1 MRILVTGAAGFIGS
15 HLAEKLVTLGHEV
28 VGLDSF
34 NSYYDRDL
42 KELNAQD
49 VCRKGAQIKHLDLA
63 TDDLD
68 AALDGAE
75 VIYHA
80 AAQPGISAT
89 TAFEDYLRNNIVATQ
104 RLAAAALKLPDLRC
118 FVNVATSSVYGR
130 EATEPETAAPK
141 PTSYYGVTKLAAEQ
155 LVMAYHRDQ
164 GLPACSLRLF
174 SVYGPRERPEK
185 LFPYLID
192 SILSDREFP
201 LYEGSKEHS
210 RTFTY
215 VGDIVDGFTDVLDN
229 LDKCNGEI
237 FNIGSDVE
245 ITTGRGIEI
254 VEEILGKQVKL
265 NIVPKRPGDQVR
277 TSADITKAKK
287 VLGYAPKT
295 QPEEGLRKEV
305 EWYEEK
311 VYGKIDLYS
320 A

>member
-42 KELNAQD
+42 KQLNADD
-49 VCRKGAQIKHLDLA
+49 VRRTGAEVKHVDLA
-63 TDDLD
+63 TNDLD
-68 AALDGAE
+68 AALSGVN

-80 AAQPGISAT
+80 AAQPGISAST
-89 TAFEDYLRNNIVATQ
+89 PFEDYLRNNIVATQ
-104 RLAAAALKLPDLRC
+104 RLADAALKLPDLRC

-130 EATEPETAAPK
+130 EATEPETAEPE

-155 LVMAYHRDQ
+155 LVMAYSRDQ

-201 LYEGSKEHS
+201 LYEGSKGHS

-215 VGDIVDGFTDVLDN
+215 VGDIVNGFVNVLDN
-229 LDKCNGEI
+229 LDESVGEI

-254 VEEILGKQVKL
+254 VEEILGKQAKL
-265 NIVPKRPGDQVR
+265 KTVPKRPGDQVR
-277 TSADITKAKK
+277 TSADISKAKRI
-287 VLGYAPKT
+287 LGYAPST
-295 QPEEGLRKEV
+295 PPEEGLRKEV
-305 EWYEEK
+305 EWYQEK
-311 VYGKIDLYS
+311 VYGKIDLYNS
-320 A
+320 